1 MPDSHFG
8 STVLDDTGANG
19 ANGVSKP
26 AVVMVHGLGGTSN
39 TFEPV
44 MPAVESYRVIRP
56 DLPGAGRSAL
66 KPSINSIDGL
76 AKSLIEALNSIQINR
91 VILVAHSMGT
101 LVAQHMA
108 LSGRIL
114 IDGMVLFGALTEPPE
129 AAKEALLKRASL
141 AQTDGMA
148 GIAAQVANAA
158 LSGKTLKE
166 NPSTHAFVRESL
178 MRQSASGY
186 SSHCRILAKSKAYPV
201 SDITIPV
208 HLITG
213 SDDVVA
219 PVSMAEK
226 LNTEIPDSNLEVLQG
241 TGHWPTLE
249 APGECQRA
257 LTDALNA
264 FATPNTIERN

>member
-8 STVLDDTGANG
+8 STVLDDTVAGSDG
-19 ANGVSKP
+19 KP
-26 AVVMVHGLGGTSN
+26 VVVMVHGLGGTSN
-39 TFEPV
+39 AFEPV
-44 MPAVESYRVIRP
+44 MPALESYRVIRP

-76 AKSLIEALNSIQINR
+76 AKSLIEALNSIQVNR

-108 LSGRIL
+108 LNSRIR

-129 AAKEALLKRASL
+129 AAKEALLNRASL

-148 GIAAQVANAA
+148 GIAAQVANTA
-158 LSGKTLKE
+158 LSAKTLKE

-186 SSHCRILAKSKAYPV
+186 SAHCRILAKSKAYPV
-201 SDITIPV
+201 SDITTPV